1 MSLIRELTDYIN
13 AAFTGL
19 WIQTHEPDEAERE
32 LVELART
39 SGCTLAVWD
48 LARGFRLPLVA
59 EATVPEVHDPVGV
72 LRVLPTLALPEPTEV
87 GTSPATTL
95 LVLPNFH
102 RFLQSYEVVQTLF
115 QTVTAGKQR
124 RIFVVILSPATQV
137 PVELEKQFVIIE
149 HSLPTREQLATIAH
163 ETLGD
168 EPDNIPTGKK
178 WETLLDAASGLT
190 RYEAEGAFAL
200 SLARHDALRP
210 EAIWELKAQSL
221 RKQNLLTLHRGGEDF
236 SSLGGLNTLKSFC
249 QRALQPGRSV
259 KARGA
264 LLLSPP
270 GCGKSAF
277 CRALGNEVGRPVL
290 TLDIGS
296 LLGGLVGDTERN
308 IRQALRIA
316 DAMSPSI
323 LFVDELEKGLSGL
336 GGTGDS
342 GVSTR
347 LFGTLLSWLA
357 DHESDVFFIGTAND
371 ISRLPPEFT
380 RAERL
385 DAVFFLDLPGAA
397 ERQTIWSLY
406 RRQYDIPASQ
416 PIPTDT
422 DWTGAEIKSCC
433 RLSALLDLPLSEAA
447 RNVVPVA
454 RTAAEAIE
462 SLRQWASGRCLS
474 ADHPGLYTKPAAGS
488 SPRRRVS
495 HGTSAN

>member
-1 MSLIRELTDYIN
+1 
-13 AAFTGL
+13 
-19 WIQTHEPDEAERE
+19 
-32 LVELART
+32 
-39 SGCTLAVWD
+39 
-48 LARGFRLPLVA
+48 
-59 EATVPEVHDPVGV
+59 
-72 LRVLPTLALPEPTEV
+72 
-87 GTSPATTL
+87 
-95 LVLPNFH
+95 
-102 RFLQSYEVVQTLF
+102 
-115 QTVTAGKQR
+115 
-124 RIFVVILSPATQV
+124 
-137 PVELEKQFVIIE
+137 
-149 HSLPTREQLATIAH
+149 
-163 ETLGD
+163 
-168 EPDNIPTGKK
+168 
-178 WETLLDAASGLT
+178 
-190 RYEAEGAFAL
+190 AL

-221 RKQNLLTLHRGGEDF
+221 RKQNLLTLHRGRENF
-236 SSLGGLNTLKSFC
+236 STLGGLNTLKSFC

-323 LFVDELEKGLSGL
+323 LFVDELEKGLSGV

-416 PIPTDT
+416 PIPIDA

-433 RLSALLDLPLSEAA
+433 RLSALLDVPLSEAA

-474 ADHPGLYTKPAAGS
+474 ADHPGLYTKPAAGA

-495 HGTSAN
+495 HGTSSN

>member
-1 MSLIRELTDYIN
+1 MSLIRELTDYIH

-32 LVELART
+32 LVEQART
-39 SGCTLAVWD
+39 SGWTLAVWD
-48 LARGFRLPLVA
+48 LARGFRLPLAA

-72 LRVLPTLALPEPTEV
+72 LRVLPTLALPESLEA

-149 HSLPTREQLATIAH
+149 HALPTREQLATIAR

-168 EPDNIPTGKK
+168 ESDRVPTGRE
-178 WETLLDAASGLT
+178 WDALLDAAGGLT

-221 RKQNLLTLHRGGEDF
+221 RKQNLLTLHRGREDF
-236 SSLGGLNTLKSFC
+236 STLGGLNTLKSFC
-249 QRALQPGRSV
+249 QRALQPRRSV

-277 CRALGNEVGRPVL
+277 CRALGNEVARPVL

-323 LFVDELEKGLSGL
+323 LFVDELEKGLSGV

-371 ISRLPPEFT
+371 IRRLPPEFT

-416 PIPTDT
+416 PIPIDT

-433 RLSALLDLPLSEAA
+433 RLSALLDVSLSEAA
-447 RNVVPVA
+447 SNVVPVA

-474 ADHPGLYTKPAAGS
+474 ADHAGVYTKPVAGA

>member
-1 MSLIRELTDYIN
+1 MSLIRQLTDYIN

-32 LVELART
+32 LTEHARD
-39 SGCTLAVWD
+39 SNWTLAVWD
-48 LARGFRLPLVA
+48 LARGFRLPFVSD
-59 EATVPEVHDPVGV
+59 ATVLDANDPVSV
-72 LRVLPTLALPEPTEV
+72 LRVLPTLAPPETVEAGKSPT
-87 GTSPATTL
+87 TTVL
-95 LVLPNFH
+95 LLPNFH

-124 RIFVVILSPATQV
+124 RIFVVILSPTTQI

-149 HSLPTREQLATIAH
+149 HSLPTKEQLAAIAR
-163 ETLGD
+163 ETLSD
-168 EPDNIPTGKK
+168 EPESIPTGRQ
-178 WETLLDAASGLT
+178 WDALVDAASGLT

-200 SLARHDALRP
+200 SLARHDELRP

-221 RKQNLLTLHRGGEDF
+221 RKQNLLTLHRGRENF
-236 SSLGGLNTLKSFC
+236 SALGGLAALKSFC

-277 CRALGNEVGRPVL
+277 CRSLGNEVGRPVL

-323 LFVDELEKGLSGL
+323 LFVDELEKGLSGV

-416 PIPTDT
+416 PIPTDA

-433 RLSALLDLPLSEAA
+433 RLSALLDVPLSEAA

-474 ADHPGLYTKPAAGS
+474 ADDPGLYSKPAAGS

-495 HGTSAN
+495 HGTSSN